1 MAPTAK
7 KLEEMRRHLIVDQL
21 DRNPDARQLRVWIT
35 VSREGVASTRS
46 RVLFDDRECPS
57 TAPTFEGDG
66 YRAWGQ
72 FSETTDDASFLIKRL
87 AD

>member
-1 MAPTAK
+1 MALNAK

-21 DRNPDARQLRVWIT
+21 DRHPDARQLRVWIS
-35 VSREGVASTRS
+35 VSRDGVPSTRS
-46 RVLFDDRECPS
+46 RVLLDDSQSPS

-72 FSETTDDASFLIKRL
+72 YSETSADASFLIKRL